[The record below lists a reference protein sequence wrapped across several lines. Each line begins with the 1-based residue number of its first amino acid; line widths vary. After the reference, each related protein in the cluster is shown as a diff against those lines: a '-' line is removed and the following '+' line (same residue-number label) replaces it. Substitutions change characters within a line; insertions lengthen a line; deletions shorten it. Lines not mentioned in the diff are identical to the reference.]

1 MGPDGGG
8 IGLQAGGFV
17 RVRTSAGNPR
27 FPDGGPIIND
37 RTDQTRRPRFAIAA
51 CAILLCTT
59 PAAAV
64 KVMTWRELP
73 SLPPSPGQN
82 AQPGLAGP
90 FAGAAG
96 GALIVGGGA
105 NFPDAPPWFGGKK
118 AWWDDVFVLRPG
130 ALAWLTDGRFKLPR
144 PLAYGVSI
152 TTDEGVVCIGGC
164 DADRCYADV
173 FLLTWNEDTKLI
185 GIEALTSLPA
195 PLAFAAGA
203 KVDDVIYVAGGVE
216 TMTENRSTKRF
227 DALDLSKRG
236 TDEFAWESLEP
247 WPGPART
254 LPVAAGQ
261 TAGAGAGFYLF
272 SGRTAAPDTPTE
284 HLTDAYRYVPQ
295 TGEWERLADIAPE
308 GEPPRSVNAATA
320 LVWDDFHPILVLGGA
335 DVERFR
341 KQEQTE
347 RQMRQ
352 ATDPATLDALAAQR
366 REVFETHPGFPRQIL
381 AFDTVAQIW
390 LMAGMFPDMC
400 PVTTVAVPWGDGFA
414 ITSGEIRPGVR
425 TPKVWLGR
433 FETVTTTG
441 PSTARRYHAILA
453 IGLLAIL
460 AVSLY
465 YSRRKS
471 RREPSA

>member
-1 MGPDGGG
+1 MTF
-8 IGLQAGGFV
+8 L
-17 RVRTSAGNPR
+17 TN
-27 FPDGGPIIND
+27 GPIIND
-37 RTDQTRRPRFAIAA
+37 RTGQTRRPRFAIAA
-51 CAILLCTT
+51 CAILLCAT
-59 PAAAV
+59 PAAAI

-73 SLPPSPGQN
+73 SLPPSPGQSE
-82 AQPGLAGP
+82 QPGLAGP
-90 FAGAAG
+90 FAGVSNG
-96 GALIVGGGA
+96 VLIVGGGA
-105 NFPDAPPWFGGKK
+105 NFPDAPPWLGGKK
-118 AWWDDVFVLRPG
+118 VWWNDIFILETGASAWRVDE
-130 ALAWLTDGRFKLPR
+130 RFKLPR

-164 DADRCYADV
+164 DADRCYADT
-173 FLLTWNEDTKLI
+173 FLLTWRNDTTLI
-185 GIEALTSLPA
+185 GIEALPPLPA

-203 KVDDVIYVAGGVE
+203 AVGDVIYVAGGVE

-227 DALDLSKRG
+227 DTLDLSKRG
-236 TDEFAWESLEP
+236 TDEFRWQSLPP

-272 SGRTAAPDTPTE
+272 SGRTATPDTPTE
-284 HLTDAYRYVPQ
+284 HLTDAYRYTPQ
-295 TGEWERLADIAPE
+295 TGEWERLADITPGGGPA
-308 GEPPRSVNAATA
+308 RSLNAGTA
-320 LVWDDFHPILVLGGA
+320 LIWDDFHPILVLGGA
-335 DVERFR
+335 DVERFH
-341 KQEQTE
+341 KQEDIE
-347 RQMRQ
+347 RQMRG
-352 ATDPATLDALAAQR
+352 ATDPAVAESLAAQR
-366 REVFETHPGFPRQIL
+366 REVFETHPGFPREIL
-381 AFDTVAQIW
+381 AFETFLNAWWEV
-390 LMAGMFPDMC
+390 GTFPDLC

-414 ITSGEIRPGVR
+414 IASGETRPGVR

-441 PSTARRYHAILA
+441 PPTARRYHAILA